1 MWIYLQVLFVY
12 RIFFFVVEFLFFW
25 VMVFESVYCSYNY
38 YSVILG
44 FCFIVKV
51 GLFGGVV
58 FMVLDLIFF
67 WFICLML
74 VVNVW
79 VDYFGYEEEDVKGI
93 YEGVIF
99 VDYVLLISI
108 YIIFKV

>member
-1 MWIYLQVLFVY
+1 
-12 RIFFFVVEFLFFW
+12 
-25 VMVFESVYCSYNY
+25 MVFESVYCSYNY
-38 YSVILG
+38 YSVMVGL
-44 FCFIVKV
+44 CFIVKV

-79 VDYFGYEEEDVKGI
+79 VDYFGYEYEDGKGI
-93 YEGVIF
+93 YEDVIL
-99 VDYVLLISI
+99 VDYVLVFGV
-108 YIIFKV
+108 YIILKV